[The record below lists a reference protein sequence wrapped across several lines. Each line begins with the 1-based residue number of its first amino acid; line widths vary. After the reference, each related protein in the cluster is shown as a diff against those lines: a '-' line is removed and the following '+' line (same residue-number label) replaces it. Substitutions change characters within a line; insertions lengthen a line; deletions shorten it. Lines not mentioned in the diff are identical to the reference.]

1 MRLRNPE
8 QFEQLVQPVVGH
20 VCVRPARGSRFD
32 ADVRLVQLDKIGL
45 FTVRANSLAVDADPS
60 QQFFGVTIPL
70 NSPFTCNNRA
80 THEIFSPGMA
90 HVLQPTERFEFSA
103 ADGCRVLVC
112 NFFHEP
118 LQAYAQRLTQR
129 VRPHKLETAISL
141 GVSVPENVNLQRT
154 IARTWT
160 RLINS
165 NELIETDVS
174 IKELEDELIA
184 QFMLITNICSNLAE
198 RINNSYPVYM
208 NRVEEYLCANLESPV
223 TRDSIADIAGV
234 SIRTLSR
241 AFMKQHGVGPITFL
255 RQRRFEA
262 AYRDLL
268 GSKAEDTS
276 VTDVA
281 MRYGFA
287 HLGKFAVVYRR
298 LFGESPSHT
307 LAH

>member
-60 QQFFGVTIPL
+60 QQFFGVTISL
-70 NSPFTCNNRA
+70 NSPFTCNDRA
-80 THEIFSPGMA
+80 EHQVYTSGRV

-112 NFFHEP
+112 NFFKGP
-118 LQAYAQRLTQR
+118 LLAYAQRLTQR
-129 VRPHKLETAISL
+129 DRPHKLETAISL
-141 GVSVPENVNLQRT
+141 EVSVPESINLQRA
-154 IARTWT
+154 IARTWA

-165 NELIETDVS
+165 NELIETDLS

-184 QFMLITNICSNLAE
+184 QFMLITNTYGNHAE
-198 RINNSYPVYM
+198 RINHCYPVYM
-208 NRVEEYLCANLESPV
+208 NRAEEYLCANLETPV
-223 TRDSIADIAGV
+223 TRDSLAAIAGV

-241 AFMKQHGVGPITFL
+241 AFMKRHGLGPITFL

-268 GSKAEDTS
+268 GSTAEDTS